1 MVKPAPGGG
10 WGTGKLNILLL
21 ALSLSGCARDDAS
34 YSPSPDY
41 TGYFVDS
48 HVHVPMAAGFTPGW
62 SGSPASSSSYRA
74 PAEALAQ
81 GGGDGCSF
89 AGRFDNRSALAY
101 NFDDN
106 RSQIGFNM
114 SVNDHGSGMV
124 NVSRAVVVF
133 RYRFDHVKSPPREEK
148 EKCRYA
154 SHWQGLV
161 GSGYNE
167 LFLRDHNTLLGEVR
181 DRGLDFWNK

>member
-1 MVKPAPGGG
+1 MVEPAPGGG

-21 ALSLSGCARDDAS
+21 ALLLSGCARGDAA
-34 YSPSPDY
+34 YSPSSDY
-41 TGYFVDS
+41 GGYFVDS
-48 HVHVPMAAGFTPGW
+48 HVHVPMAAEFSAGWPG
-62 SGSPASSSSYRA
+62 SAAASSSYRTTA
-74 PAEALAQ
+74 QALAQ
-81 GGGDGCSF
+81 DGGDRCSF
-89 AGRFDNRSALAY
+89 AGRFDSHSALAY

-114 SVNDHGSGMV
+114 SVNDHGAGLV
-124 NVSRAVVVF
+124 NVSRAAVVF
-133 RYRFDHVKSPPREEK
+133 RYKFDQVKSPPRA

-161 GSGYNE
+161 GSSYNE
-167 LFLRDHNTLLGEVR
+167 LFLRDHNTLWGEVR